1 MSATIRS
8 FATFTPLPS
17 KYYSLLEEQKNCV
30 LLETSRFDRGEWHS
44 YFFFNPA
51 HVVSID
57 RIEQVPELFSEIER
71 YRNQGFF
78 AAGYIGYECGYHFED
93 IATGASLP
101 SSMSLAWF
109 GLYRHPLAFDHQ
121 TGEWEETPLSP
132 LSNIDVSAYSL
143 TNCSLRISEAEYVKK
158 IAAIKGYIAAGDT
171 YQVNF
176 TDKYTFDFSG
186 SPVAC
191 FASLREKQKVGY
203 SAFINAEGKY
213 ILSFSPELFFKISGN
228 KISTR
233 PMKGT
238 ARRGR
243 NLAEDDSMRLWL
255 QNDEKNRSENLMIVD
270 LLRNDVGRISE
281 IGSVEAKEMF
291 SVEKY
296 ETLFQMTSTVEGTLR
311 PGLSLYEIF
320 RSIFPS
326 GSVTGAPKIRTMQII
341 HEMEDQPRG
350 VYTGALGFFSPK
362 KEAVFNVAIRTI
374 LLDGKKGEM
383 GVGSGIVFDSDPMR
397 EYEECTLK
405 ADFLT
410 QQRVEFQLIES
421 ILWDG
426 DFRLLGFHMERLQAS
441 AEYFNFSFHKE
452 KTFRKLKSYREQLPK
467 ETPSKVRLLLCAD
480 GTVTLESQVLTEKS
494 QTSKILLSDEKT
506 SSKDRFLYHK
516 TTRRELYEKEFA
528 RVSELGYA
536 DVVFRNE
543 RGEVTEGAIS
553 NIFIEKD
560 GELYTP
566 PVECG
571 VLPGV
576 FRRHILETDAKASER
591 ILLTDDLAHA
601 DAIYLCN
608 AIRGMR
614 RVVLAT
620 W

>member
-30 LLETSRFDRGEWHS
+30 LLETSRFDRGERES
-44 YFFFNPA
+44 YFFINPT
-51 HVVSID
+51 HVISID

-71 YRNQGFF
+71 YRNEGFF
-78 AAGYIGYECGYHFED
+78 VAGYIGYECGYYFEN
-93 IATGASLP
+93 IATRASLP
-101 SSMSLAWF
+101 SSMPLAWF
-109 GLYRHPLAFDHQ
+109 GIYRHPLIFNHEAVPRED
-121 TGEWEETPLSP
+121 TDPSP
-132 LSNIDVSAYSL
+132 LSNIDVSSYSVM
-143 TNCSLRISEAEYVKK
+143 NCSLRISEAEYIKK
-158 IAAIKGYIAAGDT
+158 IAAIKSYIAAGDT

-191 FASLREKQKVGY
+191 FASLKEKQKVGY

-213 ILSFSPELFFKISGN
+213 ILSFSPELFFKINGN
-228 KISTR
+228 TISTR

-238 ARRGR
+238 ARRGK
-243 NLAEDDSMRLWL
+243 NLAEDDAMRLWL

-270 LLRNDVGRISE
+270 LLRNDIGRISK

-291 SVEKY
+291 AVEKY

-311 PGLSLYEIF
+311 PELSLYEIF

-341 HEMEDQPRG
+341 NEMEDEVRG
-350 VYTGALGFFSPK
+350 VYTGALGFFSPT

-383 GVGSGIVFDSDPMR
+383 GVGSGIVFDSDPER
-397 EYEECTLK
+397 EYEECSLK

-410 QQRVEFQLIES
+410 QQRVDYQLIES

-452 KTFRKLKSYREQLPK
+452 DTFRKLKSCEEQLPM
-467 ETPSKVRLLLCAD
+467 EAPSKVRLLLSAD
-480 GTVTLESQVLTEKS
+480 GMLTLESQLLTENS
-494 QTSKILLSDEKT
+494 PTSKILLSDEKT
-506 SSKDRFLYHK
+506 SSKDRFFYHK

-528 RVSELGYA
+528 RASELGYA

-543 RGEVTEGAIS
+543 KGEVTEGAIS

-560 GELYTP
+560 GKLFTP
-566 PVECG
+566 PLGCG
-571 VLPGV
+571 LLPGV
-576 FRRHILETDAKASER
+576 FRRHILETDARASER
-591 ILLTDDLAHA
+591 ILLPYDLEHA
-601 DAIYLCN
+601 DAIYACN

>member
-1 MSATIRS
+1 LSATIRS

-30 LLETSRFDRGEWHS
+30 LLETSRFDRGDGHS

-51 HVVSID
+51 YVISID

-93 IATGASLP
+93 IATRAPLP
-101 SSMSLAWF
+101 SSMPLAWF
-109 GLYRHPLAFDHQ
+109 GLYRHPLVFDHQ

-158 IAAIKGYIAAGDT
+158 IASIKGYIAAGDT

-243 NLAEDDSMRLWL
+243 NLAEDDRMRLWL

-320 RSIFPS
+320 RSIFPN

-383 GVGSGIVFDSDPMR
+383 GVGGGIVFDSDPMR

-452 KTFRKLKSYREQLPK
+452 ETFRKLKSYREQLP
-467 ETPSKVRLLLCAD
+467 EDAPSKVRLLLGAD
-480 GTVTLESQVLTEKS
+480 GTATLESQVLTEKS
-494 QTSKILLSDEKT
+494 QTSKILLSGEKT

-543 RGEVTEGAIS
+543 RGEITEGAIS
-553 NIFIEKD
+553 NIFIEKE
-560 GELYTP
+560 GKLYTP
-566 PVECG
+566 PLECG
-571 VLPGV
+571 LLPGV

>member
-1 MSATIRS
+1 M
-8 FATFTPLPS
+8 
-17 KYYSLLEEQKNCV
+17 
-30 LLETSRFDRGEWHS
+30 LLETSRVDREEGYS
-44 YFFFNPA
+44 YFFLNPE
-51 HVVSID
+51 HIISID
-57 RIEQVPELFSEIER
+57 RIEKVPELFSAIER
-71 YRNQGFF
+71 YCNEGFF
-78 AAGYIGYECGYHFED
+78 AAGYIGYECGYHFEN
-93 IATGASLP
+93 IATRAPLPASMP
-101 SSMSLAWF
+101 LAWF
-109 GLYRHPLAFDHQ
+109 GMYRHRLVFNHG
-121 TGEWEETPLSP
+121 TGELEGTPLSR
-132 LSNIDVSAYSL
+132 LGNINVSEYSL
-143 TNCSLRISEAEYVKK
+143 TNCSLKISKAEYVKR
-158 IAAIKGYIAAGDT
+158 IAVIKAYIAAGDT

-186 SPVAC
+186 SPIAC

-203 SAFINAEGKY
+203 SAFINAEGKN

-238 ARRGR
+238 AQRGR
-243 NLAEDDSMRLWL
+243 NLAEDDAMKLWL

-270 LLRNDVGRISE
+270 LLRNDIGRISE
-281 IGSVEAKEMF
+281 TGSVETKEMF

-350 VYTGALGFFSPK
+350 IYTGAVGFFSPT

-383 GVGSGIVFDSDPMR
+383 GVGSGIVFDSDPER

-405 ADFLT
+405 AAFLT
-410 QQRVEFQLIES
+410 QQNVEFQLIES
-421 ILWDG
+421 ILWEG
-426 DFRLLGFHMERLQAS
+426 DFRLLRFHMERLQAS
-441 AEYFNFSFHKE
+441 AEYFNFSFDRE
-452 KTFRKLKSYREQLPK
+452 ETFKKLKSYGERLPK
-467 ETPSKVRLLLCAD
+467 ETPSKVRLLLIAD
-480 GTVTLESQVLTEKS
+480 GTLTVESQPLTEKS
-494 QTSKILLSDEKT
+494 QSSKIHLCDQKT
-506 SSKDRFLYHK
+506 SSKDRFLFHK
-516 TTRRELYEKEFA
+516 TTWRELYEKEFA
-528 RVSELGYA
+528 KALELGCA
-536 DVVFRNE
+536 DVVFCNE
-543 RGEVTEGAIS
+543 RGEITEGAIS

-560 GELYTP
+560 GKLYTP

-571 VLPGV
+571 LLPGV

-591 ILLTDDLAHA
+591 ILFPDELEHA
-601 DAIYLCN
+601 DAIYVCN

-614 RVVLAT
+614 RVVLAS